1 MARWELVLS
10 RSDMNRIASE
20 LGLNPVEVRRR
31 NFIALDAFPYETP
44 TGVAYDSGNYE
55 VALDRA
61 LALADYQGWRAT
73 QCERRSAGNARLLG
87 IGLST
92 FIESTSFALG
102 PNRPGVLQEA
112 ATVRILRDGT
122 ILVQSGV
129 AANGQGYFTAFAQLA
144 ATVFHLPGSKV
155 EVRMNDTDLPAFGY
169 GTFASRTLQTAGTA
183 VLLAAEAAREKALR
197 VAARLLEVDPA
208 DLVMDSGDVT
218 VQSVP
223 VRSIALG
230 ELARLVEEQPELIEH
245 DPPNPA
251 NGKSIEGLAAW
262 RDFATPD
269 ATFSSSAHIA
279 VVEVDPETGEVQVLS
294 YVAVDDCGRIL
305 NPYLVEAQVQGVV
318 AQGIGQ
324 ALYEEVRYDEAS
336 GELLTRTLMDY
347 TLPIAEQVP
356 AFVTDTV
363 ETPSPLNP
371 LGAKGV
377 GEAGCIA
384 APPVIVNA
392 VLDALTPLGI
402 TTIDMPLTSEKMW
415 ALVQAARQRRP
426 HQTRNFP
433 CTPGS
438 MWIRASESK

>member
-1 MARWELVLS
+1 
-10 RSDMNRIASE
+10 
-20 LGLNPVEVRRR
+20 
-31 NFIALDAFPYETP
+31 
-44 TGVAYDSGNYE
+44 
-55 VALDRA
+55 
-61 LALADYQGWRAT
+61 
-73 QCERRSAGNARLLG
+73 
-87 IGLST
+87 
-92 FIESTSFALG
+92 
-102 PNRPGVLQEA
+102 
-112 ATVRILRDGT
+112 VRILRDGT

-262 RDFATPD
+262 RDFATPG

-402 TTIDMPLTSEKMW
+402 TTIDMPLTSEKVW